1 MQKNKHTWSR
11 FLQNCDEFPFSFFF
25 FFFCSIL
32 RRWESFPAFNKLPDF
47 WLDSW
52 SHNTYLYISMLAEI
66 FSQKYVRVCM
76 CMTVLKNLVDA
87 KCYRWFN
94 SWVLTFREEKKTWNI
109 KQLPNVKI
117 MWVKDIIDICKPL
130 EWRVDNTA
138 TNMYLQKIFRK
149 IRAVLH
155 SN

>member
-1 MQKNKHTWSR
+1 MESTTESSLVTMRRKTSMILFFTKLWWVSV
-11 FLQNCDEFPFSFFF
+11 FLFF

-52 SHNTYLYISMLAEI
+52 SHNTYLYVSMLAEI

-76 CMTVLKNLVDA
+76 CTTVLKNLVDA
-87 KCYRWFN
+87 QCYNRWFN

-117 MWVKDIIDICKPL
+117 IWVKDIRYMQTVRMEGWQYSCHVFTK
-130 EWRVDNTA
+130 N
-138 TNMYLQKIFRK
+138 F
-149 IRAVLH
+149 
-155 SN
+155 